1 MEHNLRPTA
10 RREQTIVRYDPLT
23 SQKAFHNSQARFKC
37 FMGPVGS
44 GKTQAL
50 CQEVLKSVHRNPGRI
65 GLIGAP
71 TFGMLKDA
79 TTVALLE
86 VLEENEIGYVLNQS
100 NYTITFLDTR
110 SRILL
115 RSLDGYEHLRG
126 STLAWFGVDELTYT
140 SEEAWMRLE
149 ARLRDPRAVVLG
161 GFGVGTPKGFDWV
174 HRRFVAEPVEGYDLI
189 RAEPKENRYLLE
201 RTPDYY
207 DRLEAS
213 YDDRFYRQEVLG
225 QFLHVNAGQV
235 YYAFDRDKNIT
246 DITVQQGETLYWSW
260 DFNINPMSSVICQ
273 RREETVYVLD
283 EIVLGTSS
291 TPEVCAEF
299 LRRYGNHRAGVLVC
313 GDASGRHM
321 HTISRTSDYDLIR
334 EFFSQHPALRGQ
346 VATKTSNP
354 PVRDRVNVTNARLR
368 NAKGERQLF
377 IDKRCRELIKD
388 LEQVTYKANSGQI
401 DKGRDSERTHLSD
414 ALGYLLWHEVGPKRT
429 IGEQGVAV
437 I

>member
-1 MEHNLRPTA
+1 
-10 RREQTIVRYDPLT
+10 
-23 SQKAFHNSQARFKC
+23 
-37 FMGPVGS
+37 MGPVGS

-149 ARLRDPRAVVLG
+149 ARLRDPRAVVLS

-174 HRRFVAEPVEGYDLI
+174 HRRFIAEPVEGYDLI

-207 DRLEAS
+207 DRLQAS

-225 QFLHVNAGQV
+225 QFLH
-235 YYAFDRDKNIT
+235 
-246 DITVQQGETLYWSW
+246 LL
-260 DFNINPMSSVICQ
+260 NP
-273 RREETVYVLD
+273 
-283 EIVLGTSS
+283 
-291 TPEVCAEF
+291 
-299 LRRYGNHRAGVLVC
+299 
-313 GDASGRHM
+313 
-321 HTISRTSDYDLIR
+321 
-334 EFFSQHPALRGQ
+334 
-346 VATKTSNP
+346 
-354 PVRDRVNVTNARLR
+354 
-368 NAKGERQLF
+368 AK
-377 IDKRCRELIKD
+377 
-388 LEQVTYKANSGQI
+388 
-401 DKGRDSERTHLSD
+401 
-414 ALGYLLWHEVGPKRT
+414 
-429 IGEQGVAV
+429 
-437 I
+437 

>member
-1 MEHNLRPTA
+1 
-10 RREQTIVRYDPLT
+10 
-23 SQKAFHNSQARFKC
+23 
-37 FMGPVGS
+37 
-44 GKTQAL
+44 
-50 CQEVLKSVHRNPGRI
+50 
-65 GLIGAP
+65 
-71 TFGMLKDA
+71 
-79 TTVALLE
+79 
-86 VLEENEIGYVLNQS
+86 
-100 NYTITFLDTR
+100 
-110 SRILL
+110 
-115 RSLDGYEHLRG
+115 
-126 STLAWFGVDELTYT
+126 
-140 SEEAWMRLE
+140 MRLE